1 MNLRRKG
8 PPDSLYMLLD
18 TMCNAF
24 GGIVLLAVLVTLLT
38 SKETGN
44 EAGAPDSR
52 EMLERRLALARANLQ
67 HSLEFSASL
76 REKADDPRHRQ
87 EIALLAA
94 RKELQGNLQQ
104 SRDAA
109 TMASKELE
117 ATGTTDPSERL
128 KFLNEQLAAAE
139 ARRLERQNSLSA
151 AAENS
156 SRLKQRLEALQAQVA
171 RIINDSQRL
180 LRLPLERET
189 GKRPL
194 FVIVE
199 YGHVYPCLNVD
210 LSRNEST
217 INWVSKGEGRAAN
230 PIEDRGYTS
239 VDANRLRDFFNL
251 LPKDLIYLVFCV
263 FEDSFAEFNQAKE
276 MAVARGLA
284 YGWEP
289 LRNEDGPILLGPT
302 GHTPKPQ

>member
-1 MNLRRKG
+1 MKPGHRTAARCSNAAWPWPGQTCNTPSNFRPPFGRR
-8 PPDSLYMLLD
+8 PM
-18 TMCNAF
+18 T
-24 GGIVLLAVLVTLLT
+24 
-38 SKETGN
+38 
-44 EAGAPDSR
+44 
-52 EMLERRLALARANLQ
+52 
-67 HSLEFSASL
+67 
-76 REKADDPRHRQ
+76 PRHRQ

-199 YGHVYPCLNVD
+199 YG
-210 LSRNEST
+210 
-217 INWVSKGEGRAAN
+217 
-230 PIEDRGYTS
+230 
-239 VDANRLRDFFNL
+239 
-251 LPKDLIYLVFCV
+251 
-263 FEDSFAEFNQAKE
+263 
-276 MAVARGLA
+276 ARV
-284 YGWEP
+284 P
-289 LRNEDGPILLGPT
+289 VPQRR
-302 GHTPKPQ
+302 PKPERKHHQLGFER